1 MRITDETD
9 AGPPVRSLS
18 PEERQAT
25 VDRLCVHYA
34 RDALTAS
41 ELELRL
47 DLAYAARTR
56 AELVS
61 LEHDL
66 PALESETRLA
76 PPPAEAPS
84 SVPIDPSRAVRER
97 DLIVS
102 IWGGTERKGG
112 WTPARRLMALTLM
125 GGAELDFREAVFT
138 TREVSGAHRGRHG
151 RGRRHRPTRCRR
163 GVGRDHAYGRCRHGA
178 AHEATRYGR
187 SRSTDQR
194 NRMHGRR
201 GCSGTPA
208 GRERQGS
215 PEAPKDREESAS
227 QTRLGDLARTDL
239 PERVVAGFTL
249 EARGTGVPRVT
260 LPTGHHRGEDP
271 KRRVDRRESSA
282 PC

>member
-9 AGPPVRSLS
+9 AGPPIRSLS

-25 VDRLCVHYA
+25 VDRLCVHFA
-34 RDALTAS
+34 CDALTVS

-47 DLAYAARTR
+47 DLAYAACTR

-84 SVPIDPSRAVRER
+84 SVPIDTGRAVRER

-102 IWGGTERKGG
+102 IWGGTERKGS
-112 WTPARRLMALTLM
+112 WTARPQA
-125 GGAELDFREAVFT
+125 D
-138 TREVSGAHRGRHG
+138 GAHPDG
-151 RGRRHRPTRCRR
+151 RGRRHRPAMSRC
-163 GVGRDHAYGRCRHGA
+163 GVGRDRAHGRRRYAGANGA
-178 AHEATRYGR
+178 ARCGR

-194 NRMHGRR
+194 NRLHGRR

-215 PEAPKDREESAS
+215 PEAPKNREDSAL
-227 QTRLGDLARTDL
+227 QTRLWDLAKTDFL
-239 PERVVAGFTL
+239 SGFPAGFTL
-249 EARGTGVPRVT
+249 EARGADVRRVT
-260 LPTGHHRGEDP
+260 LPTGNRRGEDP
-271 KRRVDRRESSA
+271 KRRVDCRESSA

>member
-112 WTPARRLMALTLM
+112 WTPARRLTALTLM

-138 TREVSGAHRGRHG
+138 TREVSVRIVAVMGGVVVIV
-151 RGRRHRPTRCRR
+151 PP
-163 GVGRDHAYGRCRHGA
+163 GVGVEWAGITLMGGVATPQRTRPPATDGPVVRISGIVCMGGVDVVERLPGESAR
-178 AHEATRYGR
+178 EARK
-187 SRSTDQR
+187 
-194 NRMHGRR
+194 RR
-201 GCSGTPA
+201 KIEKKARRRLDSGT
-208 GRERQGS
+208 
-215 PEAPKDREESAS
+215 
-227 QTRLGDLARTDL
+227 
-239 PERVVAGFTL
+239 
-249 EARGTGVPRVT
+249 
-260 LPTGHHRGEDP
+260 
-271 KRRVDRRESSA
+271 
-282 PC
+282 

>member
-9 AGPPVRSLS
+9 AGPPVRSLT

-47 DLAYAARTR
+47 DLVYAARTR

-76 PPPAEAPS
+76 APPRAEAPS

-112 WTPARRLMALTLM
+112 WTPARRLTALTLM

-138 TREVSGAHRGRHG
+138 TREVSVRIVAVMGGVVVIV
-151 RGRRHRPTRCRR
+151 PP
-163 GVGRDHAYGRCRHGA
+163 GVGVEWAGIALMGGVATPERTGRLA
-178 AHEATRYGR
+178 ADGPVVRISGIVCMGGVDVVERLPGESAREARK
-187 SRSTDQR
+187 
-194 NRMHGRR
+194 RR
-201 GCSGTPA
+201 KIEKKARRRLDSGT
-208 GRERQGS
+208 
-215 PEAPKDREESAS
+215 
-227 QTRLGDLARTDL
+227 
-239 PERVVAGFTL
+239 
-249 EARGTGVPRVT
+249 
-260 LPTGHHRGEDP
+260 
-271 KRRVDRRESSA
+271 
-282 PC
+282 